1 MKEFFI
7 ASESQLSEWVPVLFD
22 MLGDKTKLALIG
34 NLGAGKTT
42 LIKYLCQHLGVS
54 DPVVSPTFSLV
65 NEYSTDTGVSVFH
78 IDLYRLESMEEALLI
93 GIEEYLDSEAYV
105 FIEWPQLVDTLLG
118 EDFIRVEIS
127 VANEQGRKIVIL

>member
-22 MLGDKTKLALIG
+22 ILGDKTKLALIG
-34 NLGAGKTT
+34 NLGVGKTT
-42 LIKYLCQHLGVS
+42 LIKYLCQHLGVR

-118 EDFIRVEIS
+118 EDFMRVEIS

>member
-22 MLGDKTKLALIG
+22 MLGDKKKLALVG
-34 NLGAGKTT
+34 DLGAGKTT
-42 LIKYLCQHLGVS
+42 LIKYLCQHLGVR
-54 DPVVSPTFSLV
+54 DQVVSPTFSLV
-65 NEYSTDTGVSVFH
+65 NEYSTDTGVNVFH
-78 IDLYRLESMEEALLI
+78 IDLYRLESLEEALQI

-105 FIEWPQLVDTLLG
+105 FIEWPQLINTLLG
-118 EDFIRVEIS
+118 DDFIWVEIS

>member
-42 LIKYLCQHLGVS
+42 LIKYLCQHLGVR
-54 DPVVSPTFSLV
+54 DQVVSPTFSLV
-65 NEYSTDTGVSVFH
+65 NEYSTDTGANVFH
-78 IDLYRLESMEEALLI
+78 IDLYRLESLEEALQI

-105 FIEWPQLVDTLLG
+105 FIEWPQLINTLLG
-118 EDFIRVEIS
+118 DDFIWVEIS

>member
-42 LIKYLCQHLGVS
+42 LIKYLCQHLGVR
-54 DPVVSPTFSLV
+54 DQVVSPTFSLV
-65 NEYSTDTGVSVFH
+65 TEYSTDTGVSVFH
-78 IDLYRLESMEEALLI
+78 IDLYRLESLEEALQI

>member
-42 LIKYLCQHLGVS
+42 LIKYLCQHLGVR
-54 DPVVSPTFSLV
+54 DQVVSPTFSLV

-78 IDLYRLESMEEALLI
+78 IDLYRLESLEEALQI

-105 FIEWPQLVDTLLG
+105 FIEWPQLINTLLG
-118 EDFIRVEIS
+118 DDFIWVEIS

>member
-22 MLGDKTKLALIG
+22 MLGDKKKLALVG
-34 NLGAGKTT
+34 DLGAGKTT
-42 LIKYLCQHLGVS
+42 LIKYLCQHLGVR
-54 DPVVSPTFSLV
+54 DQVVSPTFSLV

-105 FIEWPQLVDTLLG
+105 FIEWPQLVDSLLG

>member
-22 MLGDKTKLALIG
+22 MLGDKKKLALVG
-34 NLGAGKTT
+34 DLGAGKTT
-42 LIKYLCQHLGVS
+42 LIKYLCQHLGVR
-54 DPVVSPTFSLV
+54 DQVVSPTFSLV
-65 NEYSTDTGVSVFH
+65 NEYSTDTGVNVFH
-78 IDLYRLESMEEALLI
+78 IDLYRLESLEEALQI

-105 FIEWPQLVDTLLG
+105 FIEWPQLINTLLG
-118 EDFIRVEIS
+118 DDFIWIEIS